1 MKYQSYNIV
10 LNSVNG
16 IGATNSNKTY
26 YLDFNNITPDVPY
39 ELTFSYVGK
48 ANTLSTFSIP
58 MVYLDLGQSNTFEA
72 KGNTGNNISKFVG
85 VLTPNQLA
93 TTSFLNAP
101 LTNPIVYLDKI
112 HSYNSI
118 NVLILNENGGA
129 WLDANATPAD
139 IGAYV
144 MVLHLTP
151 VI

>member
-1 MKYQSYNIV
+1 MKYESYNIV

-26 YLDFNNITPDVPY
+26 YLDFNNIKPDISY
-39 ELTFSYVGK
+39 EMTFSFVAK
-48 ANTLSTFSIP
+48 ANTLTSFSIP

-72 KGNTGNNISKFVG
+72 KGNTGNNISKFIG

-93 TTSFLNAP
+93 TSSFLNAP
-101 LTNPIVYLDKI
+101 NTNPPVHLDKL
-112 HSYNSI
+112 HSYNTL

-144 MVLHLTP
+144 MVLHLKP
-151 VI
+151 VN

>member
-1 MKYQSYNIV
+1 MKPKSYNIV

-16 IGATNSNKTY
+16 VGTLNSNKTY
-26 YLDFNNITPDVPY
+26 YMDFNNIKPDIPY
-39 ELTFSYVGK
+39 ELTFSFVGK
-48 ANTLSTFSIP
+48 ANTLSTFSLP
-58 MVYLDLGQSNTFEA
+58 LVYLDLGQTNTYEA
-72 KGNTGNNISKFVG
+72 KGNTGNNISKFIG

-101 LTNPIVYLDKI
+101 MTNPPVYLDKI

-129 WLDANATPAD
+129 WLDISGTPQD
-139 IGAYV
+139 VGTYV

-151 VI
+151 AK